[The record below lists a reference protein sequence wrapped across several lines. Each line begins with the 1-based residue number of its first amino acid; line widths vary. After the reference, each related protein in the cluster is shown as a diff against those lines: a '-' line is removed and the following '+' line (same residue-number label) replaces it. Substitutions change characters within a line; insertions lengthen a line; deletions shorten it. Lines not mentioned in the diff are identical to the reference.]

1 MKGRLKGGLAL
12 LFLSLL
18 LLGVITI
25 HTVVQIQSYG
35 KLINYV
41 GIVRGATQRLV
52 KLELEG
58 FARDDILEYLDGILL
73 ELNGEEGAYG
83 LPSPRD
89 ARYQEDLTELNR
101 MWEDVRESISAYR
114 AGLED
119 GAMLLETSEA
129 YFEQANKTVFSAE
142 A

>member
-41 GIVRGATQRLV
+41 GIVRGATQRLD
-52 KLELEG
+52 KLQL
-58 FARDDILEYLDGILL
+58 
-73 ELNGEEGAYG
+73 
-83 LPSPRD
+83 
-89 ARYQEDLTELNR
+89 
-101 MWEDVRESISAYR
+101 
-114 AGLED
+114 
-119 GAMLLETSEA
+119 
-129 YFEQANKTVFSAE
+129 
-142 A
+142 

>member
-83 LPSPRD
+83 LPSPP
-89 ARYQEDLTELNR
+89 
-101 MWEDVRESISAYR
+101 
-114 AGLED
+114 
-119 GAMLLETSEA
+119 
-129 YFEQANKTVFSAE
+129 
-142 A
+142 

>member
-41 GIVRGATQRLV
+41 AVSYTHLT
-52 KLELEG
+52 
-58 FARDDILEYLDGILL
+58 
-73 ELNGEEGAYG
+73 
-83 LPSPRD
+83 LPTI
-89 ARYQEDLTELNR
+89 A
-101 MWEDVRESISAYR
+101 
-114 AGLED
+114 
-119 GAMLLETSEA
+119 
-129 YFEQANKTVFSAE
+129 
-142 A
+142 